1 MTLAFLKTLL
11 FNRAA
16 LYVVSGILAI
26 FAAIYWYKS
35 HIHAAEKLG
44 EAKVTA
50 VVAQAAAVATEKQL
64 QSNSIAAT
72 EYAVA
77 STAAQTKVEYR
88 TKEVVKYVHD
98 PKTVTCAADAEFI
111 RLFNNTSRD
120 TTAKA
125 VH

>member
-1 MTLAFLKTLL
+1 MTYAFLKTLL

-16 LYVVSGILAI
+16 LYVVGVILSI

-44 EAKVTA
+44 EANVTA

-64 QSNSIAAT
+64 QANSTAAT
-72 EYAVA
+72 EYAAA
-77 STAAQTKVEYR
+77 STTAQTKIEYR
-88 TKEVVKYVHD
+88 TKEVIKYVHEH
-98 PKTVTCAADAEFI
+98 KTVTCPADSDFVS
-111 RLFNNTSRD
+111 LYNNTRSD
-120 TTAKA
+120 TAAKA

>member
-16 LYVVSGILAI
+16 LDVVGVILSI

-88 TKEVVKYVHD
+88 TKEVIKYVHD
-98 PKTVTCAADAEFI
+98 PKTVTCPADSEFVG
-111 RLFNNTSRD
+111 LFNNARND
-120 TTAKA
+120 TAAKA
-125 VH
+125 VR

>member
-1 MTLAFLKTLL
+1 MTFAFLKALL

-16 LYVVSGILAI
+16 LYVVGVILSI
-26 FAAIYWYKS
+26 FALIFWYKS

-64 QSNSIAAT
+64 QANSTAAT
-72 EYAVA
+72 EYAAA
-77 STAAQTKVEYR
+77 STAVQTKIEYR
-88 TKEVVKYVHD
+88 TKEVIKYVHEH
-98 PKTVTCAADAEFI
+98 KTVTCPADSDFVS
-111 RLFNNTSRD
+111 LYNNARSD
-120 TTAKA
+120 TAAKA